1 MQTTL
6 KISALEEYAQR
17 QESSAAL
24 DEAAH
29 ALGMVAGLKRS
40 LRPDFD
46 YDEALIEAS
55 YSLQDLLRSCPD
67 DSEAI
72 EKAIGFFSGV
82 VFTNTN
88 DVFEAQ
94 AAGYQEREA
103 LRKMLEA
110 GNV

>member
-17 QESSAAL
+17 QEPSAA

-40 LRPDFD
+40 LCPDFD

-55 YSLQDLLRSCPD
+55 YTLQDLLRNESQN
-67 DSEAI
+67 SEAV
-72 EKAIGFFSGV
+72 EKAIGFFSGI

-94 AAGYQEREA
+94 AAGYQECEA
-103 LRKMLEA
+103 LRKMLES
-110 GNV
+110 GNL

>member
-17 QESSAAL
+17 QEPSAA

-55 YSLQDLLRSCPD
+55 YTLQDLLRNESQN
-67 DSEAI
+67 SEAV
-72 EKAIGFFSGV
+72 EKAIGFFSGI

-94 AAGYQEREA
+94 AAGYQECEA
-103 LRKMLEA
+103 LRKMLES
-110 GNV
+110 GNL